1 MMQKIG
7 TFVSNN
13 RRFIPLTATVVL
25 AFVAYGV
32 GAILYPGMR
41 DPQVFLNIFRNNAY
55 LLISAIGMTF
65 VILTG
70 GIDLSVSGVM
80 ALTTVV
86 AAVLLREGWN
96 AWLVILLMLVMGMA
110 LGAVMGSFIVYLKVQ
125 PFIATLAGM
134 WFARGM
140 CFFISDDAIA
150 ISNNRIYNILG
161 QTKILIPGLSDPVA
175 QTGDY
180 VSISAVVGMLLLAVA
195 IYVAQYT
202 RFGRTV
208 YAIGGN
214 EGRNEVSAQLMG
226 LPVATTKLLVYTL
239 NGFCSALAGVAL
251 SIFVLSGHGLYA
263 KGAEMDAIT
272 SVVMGGTM
280 LTGGEGYVFGT
291 LFGVLIFGITQTLIQ
306 FNGTLSS
313 WWTRIV
319 IGVLTLL
326 FIGVQSALAARKGGR
341 REKEAG
347 APLVAT
353 RKRRMLAFGGG
364 GAVVLVILA
373 LILVNVIQNAPG
385 AGAVDSTSTPDTAD
399 CELKP
404 YRQEKAAEFM
414 QDGAVIA
421 YERNGGP
428 HCIDELYAIY
438 PDGRIVGDDGVNT
451 IEKQV
456 TPEEVDRLLVAL
468 HDCGWFTD
476 EMYNTWHTPC
486 GQCYGY
492 YLTISYNGQEKT
504 VKGVDGGTDAP
515 ADYWQVISLVKGI
528 VPKFTAAP

>member
-1 MMQKIG
+1 MRKISAL
-7 TFVSNN
+7 VS
-13 RRFIPLTATVVL
+13 RGQRFIPLGATALL
-25 AFVAYGV
+25 ALIAYGV
-32 GAILYPGMR
+32 GMIFYPGMR
-41 DPQVFLNIFRNNAY
+41 DPQVFINIFRNNAY

-80 ALTTVV
+80 ALTTVAS
-86 AAVLLREGWN
+86 AALLREGWN
-96 AWLVILLMLVMGMA
+96 PWAVILLMLVMGMA
-110 LGAVMGSFIVYLKVQ
+110 LGTVMGSFIAYLKVQ

-150 ISNNRIYNILG
+150 INDRTFRILG
-161 QTKILIPGLSDPVA
+161 GTRILIPGLSDPAAKQGDFISIFMVVSFVVLVA
-175 QTGDY
+175 AMY
-180 VSISAVVGMLLLAVA
+180 LAH
-195 IYVAQYT
+195 YR

-214 EGRNEVSAQLMG
+214 EGRNEQSARLMG
-226 LPVATTKLLVYTL
+226 LPVDSTKVLVYTL
-239 NGFCSALAGVAL
+239 NGFCSALAGIAL
-251 SIFVLSGHGLYA
+251 SVFVLSGHGLYA
-263 KGAEMDAIT
+263 NGSELEVIA
-272 SVVMGGTM
+272 SVVIGGTM
-280 LTGGEGYVFGT
+280 LSGGSGYVFGT

-319 IGVLTLL
+319 IGLL
-326 FIGVQSALAARKGGR
+326 MLMFIGVQSLLAARKGR
-341 REKEAG
+341 RQKKEAG
-347 APLVAT
+347 APLPAAE
-353 RKRRMLAFGGG
+353 RNRRRL
-364 GAVVLVILA
+364 VLG
-373 LILVNVIQNAPG
+373 G
-385 AGAVDSTSTPDTAD
+385 AGAILAIVLAILAFTIIPKLSGDGSAAGTATPKTAS

-404 YRQEKAAEFM
+404 FRQDQAVALV

-428 HCIDELYAIY
+428 KCIDEIYAIY
-438 PDGRIVGDDGVNT
+438 PDGRIVGDNGT
-451 IEKQV
+451 AKIEKQV
-456 TPEEVDRLLVAL
+456 TLEEVDRLLAGI
-468 HDCGWFTD
+468 HDYGWFTD

-492 YLTISYNGQEKT
+492 YLTVSYNGQEKT

-528 VPKFTAAP
+528 VPRFDTAQ